1 MLHQKPNVRGHLQV
15 RALFRALEH
24 GVQRLD
30 AVVEYAVAAG
40 NRSRRLQFKLL
51 RAPHLKR
58 TMMALIASGARVSAE
73 AEYREVA
80 GLQNKDSGRG
90 VGVEQ

>member
-1 MLHQKPNVRGHLQV
+1 MVMTNRNIHESKICAPPKPNVRGHLQV

-30 AVVEYAVAAG
+30 AVVEYAVATG

-51 RAPHLKR
+51 
-58 TMMALIASGARVSAE
+58 
-73 AEYREVA
+73 
-80 GLQNKDSGRG
+80 
-90 VGVEQ
+90 